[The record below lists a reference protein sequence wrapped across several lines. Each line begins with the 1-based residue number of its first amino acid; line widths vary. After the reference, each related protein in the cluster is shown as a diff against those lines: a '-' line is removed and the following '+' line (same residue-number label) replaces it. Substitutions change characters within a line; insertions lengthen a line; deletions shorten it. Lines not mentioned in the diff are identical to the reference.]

1 MTVLSDEAVLAVD
14 ATSRSLTTTKR
25 LLFWDELVF
34 ATGSYPFIPPIPGVQ
49 QPHVHAFRTM
59 QDVEAILQRSGPK
72 VVLGGGVLGVEAAA
86 ALRLHGDDVTLIH
99 RAGRLMEQQLDQQA
113 SDLLQAQLTGRGIR
127 CELSS
132 GLVSIEADCVTLL
145 DGQRIAANGVV
156 IATGSNPISPG
167 AGVRCCLSA
176 GDRGG

>member
-1 MTVLSDEAVLAVD
+1 
-14 ATSRSLTTTKR
+14 
-25 LLFWDELVF
+25 
-34 ATGSYPFIPPIPGVQ
+34 
-49 QPHVHAFRTM
+49 M
-59 QDVEAILQRSGPK
+59 QDVEAILQQSGPK

-145 DGQRIAANGVV
+145 DGQRIAADGVV
-156 IATGSNPISPG
+156 IATGVKPNISLAQECGAVCQQGIVVDEQLRTSMPG
-167 AGVRCCLSA
+167 ISAVGECCEINGQTWGLVAPCLKQAEVLAARLAGFI
-176 GDRGG
+176 